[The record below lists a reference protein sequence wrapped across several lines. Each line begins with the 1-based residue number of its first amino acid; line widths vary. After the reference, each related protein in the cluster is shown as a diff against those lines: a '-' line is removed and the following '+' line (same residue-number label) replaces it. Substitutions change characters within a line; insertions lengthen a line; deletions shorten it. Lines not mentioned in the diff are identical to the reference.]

1 MQTLDLSTLALGQK
15 VKGML
20 EPVLGHPVEIPYFV
34 LRGAKTGPTLLVT
47 AGVHGAEYASIEA
60 ANRLVQFGLEGLSGT
75 LIVLPIVNPL
85 GFFARSIY
93 VNPIDGKNL
102 NRMFPGKADGSFA
115 ERLAHW
121 LTETFITQADAY
133 IDLHGGD
140 LVEALTPFTIF
151 QKNHVPSQEL
161 AEVFG
166 IELLVESDSDI
177 MTFTAGAA
185 RGVPSILA
193 EASGQGLWPEEEVER
208 LRSGVERVM
217 QHLGMLS
224 GNPHSKTS
232 RLLTE
237 FAWLSSEHSGLWY
250 PQASAGDKVQ
260 SGQGVGQ
267 VKTLLGEVLQ
277 EAVSPVNGTVLFSV
291 SSLAIN
297 QGDPLLGIGA

>member
-1 MQTLDLSTLALGQK
+1 MERLDLTSLAPGQR
-15 VKGML
+15 VKGFL
-20 EPVLGHPVEIPYFV
+20 EPDLGHPVEIPYFA
-34 LRGAKTGPTLLVT
+34 LRGQQTGPTLLVT

-60 ANRLVQFGLEGLSGT
+60 ANRLAQRSTESLSGT
-75 LIVLPIVNPL
+75 LIVLPIVNPPS
-85 GFFARSIY
+85 FFAHSIY

-102 NRMFPGKADGSFA
+102 NRMFPGKPNGSFA

-121 LTETFITQADAY
+121 LTQNFITQADAY

-151 QKNHVPSQEL
+151 QKDHAPSQTL

-166 IELLVESDSDI
+166 IDLLVESDSSI
-177 MTFTAGAA
+177 MSFTAGAA
-185 RGVPSILA
+185 QGVPSILA

-208 LRSGVERVM
+208 LRSGAERVM
-217 QHLGMLS
+217 QHLGMLE
-224 GNPHSKTS
+224 GGPAPKAT
-232 RLLTE
+232 RLLSD

-250 PQASAGDKVQ
+250 PQATAGDKLQ
-260 SGQGVGQ
+260 TGQVVGH
-267 VKTLLGEVLQ
+267 VKTLLGEALH

-297 QGDPLLGIGA
+297 EGDPLLGIGA